1 MSGGPSRNLLILYGC
16 GFYFLCF
23 VCLFCFDV
31 EDSKCFLFLHFFLY
45 TGVCLI
51 YSVVLVSGV
60 QQSHLV
66 IHTQYLGRRQW
77 HPTPVLLPGK
87 FHGWR
92 SLVGRS
98 PWGCEESG
106 TTERLHFH
114 FSFSRIGERN
124 DNPLQCSCLQNPG
137 DGGAWWAAISG
148 VTQSQT
154 RLKQLSSSSSRSSSS
169 SSSSSSLARSRRFQE
184 HIQERARVLAPGMS
198 LRLEVAA
205 CLLAAC
211 L

>member
-1 MSGGPSRNLLILYGC
+1 MLLLCTFIYTPSLEEPSLAR
-16 GFYFLCF
+16 
-23 VCLFCFDV
+23 
-31 EDSKCFLFLHFFLY
+31 
-45 TGVCLI
+45 
-51 YSVVLVSGV
+51 
-60 QQSHLV
+60 Q
-66 IHTQYLGRRQW
+66 RRQW

-169 SSSSSSLARSRRFQE
+169 SSSSNSLARSRRFQE

-211 L
+211 LWGQQPESTSLPWLCLGSMWIEALLVTMRFVRTQIRNPRI